1 MKFLYKV
8 RWWMKLYSPYLTWRV
23 ATNEKEVFLTFDD
36 GPHPQITPWV
46 LEKLNQF
53 DSKATFFCVGKNVD
67 TNPKIFEQI
76 KLQGSAVGNH
86 TYEHEIGWDT
96 PIEKYLMSVNRCES
110 VFGTPFFRPPHGRI
124 THSQIKAVRQKFQ
137 IIMWSL
143 MSGDFDSNLDPKQM
157 LDYLKQNIKKGDIV
171 VFHDSEKAKIN
182 LEIVLP
188 EFLKYL
194 KENGFKCSALKS
206 DKAHTFS

>member
-96 PIEKYLMSVNRCES
+96 PIETSS
-110 VFGTPFFRPPHGRI
+110 PIF
-124 THSQIKAVRQKFQ
+124 
-137 IIMWSL
+137 
-143 MSGDFDSNLDPKQM
+143 PK
-157 LDYLKQNIKKGDIV
+157 
-171 VFHDSEKAKIN
+171 
-182 LEIVLP
+182 
-188 EFLKYL
+188 
-194 KENGFKCSALKS
+194 
-206 DKAHTFS
+206 